1 MNVTVVPPSS
11 PAEAHPAKAVLDTQ
25 AWTPEPEPLARAED
39 AVAVREALA
48 RFRAGEWDEETWTA
62 FRLRHGVYGQRQ
74 PGVQMVRIKVP
85 GGILPFAWARAV
97 AAANRA
103 FAKDDIHLTTRQDFQ
118 LYHVA
123 TDRVPDLLDSLAAAS
138 VTTREACGN
147 TLRNFTAC
155 AFAGVCPREHVDAGK
170 VAAQLSQSWIR
181 SPLVQNMPRKF
192 KATVSGCA
200 VDCGASG
207 IHDLG
212 LVATEVDGRQGFA
225 VFAGGGAG
233 GQPVAAVKIAGFVTE
248 DAIPAVLE
256 ALVRLHQKYSNR
268 VDRNKARLKFLI
280 KRFGAQSFRKLFEEE
295 FERVRAMP
303 QRPWPKLIWRSP
315 EGAGDEV
322 PSGTIDGILAQHDG
336 RVSVVA
342 SPELGLLSADQLE
355 ALAGIGERYGADH
368 LRTTREQNIA
378 LVGLAPDDVEEAVAA
393 IRAGGLPVAEPGS
406 GEPDLVT
413 CPGTTTCRIGIT
425 NSQAFGREL
434 LAVARGIEG
443 GSDLRLRISGCQNG
457 CGLHHVGDFGFRGMA
472 KKIGGAP
479 APQYQ
484 IYLGGN
490 DREIGAIA
498 SPGPIVPARLARRAL
513 ELLLAAY
520 APAQKA
526 GTGVR
531 DWAERLGRQ
540 GIETILAPLA
550 EGDRAAALEAGADDA
565 GLHVDW
571 GDEETFAP
579 PPANVRA
586 ECAAGFAQDA
596 LYRNLADDALINVD
610 RCLHAGRKDAV
621 LDHGRA
627 SAAYAAQRLLGR
639 LDLSVSDD
647 EPAEIAFARVT
658 GAYADEHPLIATL
671 DALRGSET
679 AARVANGSADL
690 DAYREALALWL
701 DTVEEVCQ
709 RPLVPDSPAICAL
722 ADSGGGVAALIAGG
736 DE

>member
-1 MNVTVVPPSS
+1 MNVTLVPPRR
-11 PAEAHPAKAVLDTQ
+11 PAQAPANAVLDTQ
-25 AWTPEPEPLARAED
+25 GWAPEPEPLARAED
-39 AVAVREALA
+39 ALAVRQALA
-48 RFRAGEWDEETWTA
+48 RYRAGQWDEETWTA

-85 GGILPFAWARAV
+85 GGILPFAWAHAV
-97 AAANRA
+97 ASANRA
-103 FAKDDIHLTTRQDFQ
+103 FAEDNIHLTTRQDFQ

-123 TDRVPDLLDSLAAAS
+123 TDRVPDLLDALAAAS

-147 TLRNFTAC
+147 TLRNFTSC
-155 AFAGVCPREHVDAGK
+155 AFAGVCPHEHVDAGK

-192 KATVSGCA
+192 KSTVSGCA

-212 LVATEVDGRQGFA
+212 LVATEVEGRQGFT
-225 VFAGGGAG
+225 VFAGGGTG
-233 GQPVAAVKIAGFVTE
+233 GQPVAAVKIAEFVTE
-248 DAIPAVLE
+248 DALPAVLE
-256 ALVRLHQKYSNR
+256 ALVRLHHKYSNR
-268 VDRNKARLKFLI
+268 VDRNKARLKFLV
-280 KRFGAQSFRKLFEEE
+280 KRFGPESFRKLFEEE

-303 QRPWPKLIWRSP
+303 QRPWPKLSWRTP
-315 EGAGDEV
+315 EGAGEKI
-322 PSGTIDGILAQHDG
+322 PSGTIDGILTQHDG

-342 SPELGLLSADQLE
+342 SPELGLLSADQLD
-355 ALAGIGERYGADH
+355 AMAAIGKRLGADH

-378 LVGLAPDDVEEAVAA
+378 LVGLDPALAGEAVAA
-393 IRAGGLPVAEPGS
+393 IRAAGLPVAEPAS
-406 GEPDLVT
+406 GEPDLIT

-425 NSQAFGREL
+425 NAQAFGREL
-434 LAVARGIEG
+434 LAVARAAPG
-443 GSDLRLRISGCQNG
+443 GSDLRLRVSGCQNG

-490 DREIGAIA
+490 DRENAGIA

-513 ELLLAAY
+513 ELLIAGY
-520 APAQKA
+520 APAAKH
-526 GTGVR
+526 GTSVGE
-531 DWAERLGRQ
+531 WARELGRQ

-550 EGDRAAALEAGADDA
+550 EGDRAAALEAGADDV
-565 GLHVDW
+565 GLHIDW
-571 GDEETFAP
+571 GGQDIFAP
-579 PPANVRA
+579 PPANIRA
-586 ECAAGFAQDA
+586 ECAAGFAADA
-596 LYRNLADDALINVD
+596 LYRNLADDALIGVD
-610 RCLHAGRKDAV
+610 RCLHAGRKDEV

-639 LDLSVSDD
+639 LGQSVADD

-658 GAYADEHPLIATL
+658 GAYSGDHPLIATL
-671 DALRGSET
+671 DALRDSET

-690 DAYREALALWL
+690 DVYREALALWL

-709 RPLVPDSPAICAL
+709 RPIVPDNDPIGEL
-722 ADSGGGVAALIAGG
+722 ADSSGAVAAVLAGAAG
-736 DE
+736 